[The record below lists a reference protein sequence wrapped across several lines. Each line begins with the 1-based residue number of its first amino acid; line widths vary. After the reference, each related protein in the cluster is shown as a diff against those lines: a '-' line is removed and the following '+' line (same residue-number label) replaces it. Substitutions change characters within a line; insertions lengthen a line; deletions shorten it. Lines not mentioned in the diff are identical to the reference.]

1 MVIHVGFTGHY
12 LVDWRTLMFKMLNV
26 LCPSGCL
33 ISALYW
39 RLEESKMGQT
49 EIPSLN
55 TGSRFYRFNIFVV
68 FMFLSKLYDNVIW
81 FKSAR
86 GADQIVSLLI
96 ELQTVQ
102 QLEPILL
109 ERCLNCAQGGADAIE
124 NISLQDLLANKKY
137 HISTLSTNWVQ
148 MLFKPKLQFL
158 KVSGVCSSRK

>member
-1 MVIHVGFTGHY
+1 
-12 LVDWRTLMFKMLNV
+12 MFKMVNV
-26 LCPSGCL
+26 FCPLGCL

-39 RLEESKMGQT
+39 RLEEYKMGQT

-55 TGSRFYRFNIFVV
+55 KRFYRFNIFVV
-68 FMFLSKLYDNVIW
+68 LMFLSKLYDNVIW

-124 NISLQDLLANKKY
+124 NISLQHLLANKKY
-137 HISTLSTNWVQ
+137 LNIMILSSTAVQ
-148 MLFKPKLQFL
+148 TQIAIFKGLRSLQL
-158 KVSGVCSSRK
+158 QKIITE

>member
-1 MVIHVGFTGHY
+1 MFFFHIGFTGHY

-33 ISALYW
+33 YW
-39 RLEESKMGQT
+39 RLEESKMGQI
-49 EIPSLN
+49 EISSLN

-68 FMFLSKLYDNVIW
+68 LMFLSKLYDNVIW

-137 HISTLSTNWVQ
+137 LNIINKLSSNVVQ
-148 MLFKPKLQFL
+148 TQIAIFKGFRSLQL
-158 KVSGVCSSRK
+158 QKIITE